1 MSTTQRASL
10 IALFLAGLTLRP
22 QIVGIGPLLP
32 RIQSSLH
39 ISHAIAGLLSTIPV
53 LCMGVFASLAPPLL
67 RRFGSRLAIGGALL
81 VVGAAGIVRS
91 LAPGA
96 IAVLVLT
103 VPIGVG
109 IAVAGTLLPVVV
121 KEDHPNR
128 PILGTS
134 VYTAGINV
142 AATLASVLAVPIALV
157 AGWRGTLA
165 AYSAASVLAVV
176 PWLGRRHSNPPPPEH
191 AALPWRS
198 AHAWLIAA
206 IFALQA
212 VTFYGF
218 NAWLA
223 DAYVERGWSETR
235 AGGLVALMN
244 GVTLLGGVMTA
255 VTAARIGSRRSFLLA
270 GAVLTTAGA
279 APIAAN
285 VPGAEL
291 WAVVV
296 GVSSGLMFTTAMTL
310 PLDAAR
316 DGGEV
321 AALSTLMLGIGYA
334 IAAVAPFA
342 LGALRDATGGFTA
355 PLTALAGNGA
365 ALFLVSAWL
374 NRVSGSSAPAVPPG
388 SPARAQRSP

>member
-22 QIVGIGPLLP
+22 QIVGVGPLLP
-32 RIQSSLH
+32 RIQSSLD
-39 ISHAIAGLLSTIPV
+39 ISHAVAGLLSTIPV
-53 LCMGVFASLAPPLL
+53 LCMGLFAVLAPPLL

-81 VVGAAGIVRS
+81 VVGVVGIARA

-103 VPIGVG
+103 APVGVG

-121 KEDHPNR
+121 KEEHPDR
-128 PILGTS
+128 PTLGTG
-134 VYTAGINV
+134 VYAAGINF

-157 AGWRGTLA
+157 AGWRSSLA
-165 AYSAASVLAVV
+165 VYSAASVLAVV
-176 PWLGRRHSNPPPPEH
+176 PWLRRRHSNPHPPEY
-191 AALPWRS
+191 AALPWRT
-198 AHAWLIAA
+198 AHAWLIAS

-235 AGGLVALMN
+235 AGALVALMN
-244 GVTLLGGVMTA
+244 GVTLVGGVATA
-255 VTAARIGSRRSFLLA
+255 VTADRIGSRRSFLLV
-270 GAVLTTAGA
+270 GAALTTAGA
-279 APIAAN
+279 ASIAAN
-285 VPGAEL
+285 VPGAWL
-291 WAVVV
+291 WALLV
-296 GVSSGLMFTTAMTL
+296 GISSGLLFTSAMSL

-316 DGGEV
+316 GPGEV
-321 AALSTLMLGIGYA
+321 AALSTLMLGIGYS

-355 PLTALAGNGA
+355 PLTVLAVNGA
-365 ALFLVSAWL
+365 ALFLVAAWL
-374 NRVSGSSAPAVPPG
+374 DRVSRAHALGAPHGSS
-388 SPARAQRSP
+388 ARAQRSP